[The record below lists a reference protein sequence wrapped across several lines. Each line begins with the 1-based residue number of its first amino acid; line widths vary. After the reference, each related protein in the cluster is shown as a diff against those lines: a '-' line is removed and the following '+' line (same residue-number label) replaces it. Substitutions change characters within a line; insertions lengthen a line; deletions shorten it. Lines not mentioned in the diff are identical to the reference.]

1 MPAPEDANGLR
12 GRPLLNVLFWVGVG
26 LAPVAAL
33 LLLLGQ
39 GSGPLRIGAVLAT
52 LAVVL
57 IGLSIT
63 LRGDAETVRQNVEE
77 TLFEEIDELR
87 GDLRNDIETAA
98 RATHKAFGEKLQV
111 VYNNVEA
118 LRGQLEANRPG
129 SARPEAPG
137 EPARGEPVRGPSHTA
152 ERRGSDQGGY
162 GQSYE
167 RAEATDPTGPR
178 SAVTPAGVYGSAPS
192 PVMPPPPQYGTTGGH
207 RHSSTSSEPTRDRR
221 AAAPGG
227 GREASPRPHLASG
240 VVRHTETVQV
250 TTRQTIVGPQGHD
263 SGAGNVYGGGNM
275 YGGHGAGSDDP
286 DTGGDRSPQ
295 PARRRRSAEPDE
307 ESWSDERSREQRG
320 GDEGGGAGRGPQRY
334 ERDDSGEPGDDEYWS
349 SLRAGDRWASVRSD
363 ERGREVRMGE
373 RRAAMNADESGTE
386 LRVEDRWAAVRREEP
401 HRGEPPREE
410 FRRDGSRRDE
420 QRWEESRGEGGRR
433 RSDRRVEGGR
443 SDDGYGRADR
453 RDSGESE
460 PWRDRGRGSMPALP
474 AGGVDAPTSWRQG
487 RGDPEREP
495 VRRPR
500 RHSEDEEEHGYPPAD
515 ERPRAGSG
523 RRPDFH
529 YSDERWR

>member
-57 IGLSIT
+57 IGLSIA

-77 TLFEEIDELR
+77 VLFEEIDELR

-118 LRGQLEANRPG
+118 LRGQLEATRAG
-129 SARPEAPG
+129 AARPEAAAGEVAGG
-137 EPARGEPVRGPSHTA
+137 EPARGPSRTA

-162 GQSYE
+162 GPSYE
-167 RAEATDPTGPR
+167 RAEATDPSGPR
-178 SAVTPAGVYGSAPS
+178 SAVTPAGVYASAPS
-192 PVMPPPPQYGTTGGH
+192 PVVAPTQYGTTGGH
-207 RHSSTSSEPTRDRR
+207 RHSSTSSTSSEPTRGRR
-221 AAAPGG
+221 AGAPGG
-227 GREASPRPHLASG
+227 GRETPPRQHLAGG

-263 SGAGNVYGGGNM
+263 AGATNVYGGSSV
-275 YGGHGAGSDDP
+275 YGGQGAGSDDP
-286 DTGGDRSPQ
+286 DRSGEWSPQ

-307 ESWSDERSREQRG
+307 ESWSDRRSREQRG
-320 GDEGGGAGRGPQRY
+320 VDEGGGMGRGPQRY
-334 ERDDSGEPGDDEYWS
+334 ERDDGGESGDDEYWS

-373 RRAAMNADESGTE
+373 RRAAMHADESGTE

-401 HRGEPPREE
+401 HRREE
-410 FRRDGSRRDE
+410 LRRDGSHRDE
-420 QRWEESRGEGGRR
+420 PRWEDSRGEGGRR
-433 RSDRRVEGGR
+433 RSDHRAEGGW
-443 SDDGYGRADR
+443 SDDGHGRADR
-453 RDSGESE
+453 RDGGESE
-460 PWRDRGRGSMPALP
+460 PWRERGRGSMPALP
-474 AGGVDAPTSWRQG
+474 AGGVDAPTTWQQG
-487 RGDPEREP
+487 RSDPEREP
-495 VRRPR
+495 VRRR
-500 RHSEDEEEHGYPPAD
+500 RHSDDEDEYAHPPVD
-515 ERPRAGSG
+515 DPPRSGSG